1 MNKMLNYKGYFGSV
15 EVSIE
20 DGVLHGKIQCVND
33 IVTYEAET
41 PDGLKSAFEEAVIDY
56 LDTCKQLGKSPDKP
70 MSCSFNIRIGSE
82 LHKKAYLAAC
92 KSGTTLNDYVKKA
105 VEEKVSERKE
115 IHFHFEEKESVELLS
130 GGYVIGSASRSK
142 WMSVDAKGRPH

>member
-20 DGVLHGKIQCVND
+20 DGILHGKIQCIND

-41 PDGLKSAFEEAVIDY
+41 PNELKSAFEEAVTDY
-56 LDTCKQLGKSPDKP
+56 LETCKELGKSPDKP
-70 MSCSFNIRIGSE
+70 MSGSFNIRIGSE

-92 KSGTTLNDYVKKA
+92 RSGTTLNDYVKKA
-105 VEEKVSERKE
+105 IEEKVSERKE
-115 IHFHFEEKESVELLS
+115 IHLHIEEKESVELLS
-130 GGYVIGSASRSK
+130 GGYVIGAASRSK
-142 WMSVDAKGRPH
+142 WMSVEGKGRRH